1 MSVVRGGI
9 WVLGFYKAPHPCDS
23 NGQHTLSALHDA
35 PRLCAALR
43 ASVDMSLSK
52 LREAVKDREAWRGAV
67 HGDAKSQTQ
76 LSDSTKQRAFETAV
90 FVSFPLERQ
99 GNCSPPK
106 VTFWE

>member
-9 WVLGFYKAPHPCDS
+9 WVLVFYKAPHPCDS
-23 NGQHTLSALHDA
+23 NGQHTLSTLHDT
-35 PRLCAALR
+35 PRLCTALR

-76 LSDSTKQRAFETAV
+76 LSDSTKQRAFETAI

-99 GNCSPPK
+99 GKGSLPR
-106 VTFWE
+106 